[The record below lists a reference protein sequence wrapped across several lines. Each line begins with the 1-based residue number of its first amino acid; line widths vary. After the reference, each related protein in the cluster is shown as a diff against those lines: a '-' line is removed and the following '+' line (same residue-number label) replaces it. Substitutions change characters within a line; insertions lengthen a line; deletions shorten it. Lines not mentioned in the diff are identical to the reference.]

1 MYSHHCSTCHPGSP
15 LRYIHTLSDDVVRER
30 GSGVPGARQ
39 AVDEGG
45 EGEAEVRNKL
55 EELEAKAHDRAAEGA
70 KVGRRRR
77 HVAITLSSQTD
88 VTKSNH
94 HIKAPAPHL
103 SRL

>member
-1 MYSHHCSTCHPGSP
+1 MSPRVPSKIYSHF
-15 LRYIHTLSDDVVRER
+15 SDDVVRER
-30 GSGVPGARQ
+30 ESGVPGARQ

-77 HVAITLSSQTD
+77 RVAVTLSSQTD
-88 VTKSNH
+88 VTKSTH